1 MGLSRTI
8 FDKQQ
13 FQWKIAKFSHHR
25 VFCTH
30 AEGVP
35 LELGTGLGVKK
46 LEWWGYWVE
55 KEVWRYDFSFLQLE
69 LTNTN
74 CVFWTRKHNSL

>member
-46 LEWWGYWVE
+46 LE
-55 KEVWRYDFSFLQLE
+55 
-69 LTNTN
+69 
-74 CVFWTRKHNSL
+74 